1 MKAVTFLYDS
11 LAHSLNK
18 QEQLFVNVAAA
29 KSCEGCIFPF
39 HFVLQRK
46 SVFGLG

>member
-1 MKAVTFLYDS
+1 MKAVTFPHDS

-18 QEQLFVNVAAA
+18 QWQLLVNVVAA
-29 KSCEGCIFPF
+29 KSCESCILPS

-46 SVFGLG
+46 YVFGLD